1 MARTL
6 KEREVEKP
14 PTEIPIRRA
23 LPMIRREIHSPVAT
37 LSRSAAHMRLNA
49 ESTYGSPTQADFAC
63 MVLRNL
69 SMIAPEGSIPLSTKF
84 LRMLG

>member
-6 KEREVEKP
+6 KEREAEKP
-14 PTEIPIRRA
+14 PIEVPIRRA
-23 LPMIRREIHSPVAT
+23 LPRIMREMHSPVAT
-37 LSRSAAHMRLNA
+37 LSRSAAHMRLNT

-69 SMIAPEGSIPLSTKF
+69 STIAPEGSTPLPTKF

>member
-6 KEREVEKP
+6 RERKAEKP
-14 PTEIPIRRA
+14 PTEVPVRRA
-23 LPMIRREIHSPVAT
+23 LPRIRREIHSPVAT

-49 ESTYGSPTQADFAC
+49 ESTYGNPLQADFAC

-69 SMIAPEGSIPLSTKF
+69 STIAPEGSTPLSTKF